1 MNDDE
6 YTISEA
12 DLDDDMLELHELA
25 VEVRANAYA
34 PYSGFRVGAALRT
47 RDGRVFTGVNV
58 ENASFPVT
66 ICAERGALMSAVAAG
81 VREFEAVAVV
91 TDAVEPAAPCGMCRQ
106 MLAEFGLDLMILGAG
121 REGPKHLIQLREL
134 LPKAFVRSSF
144 ELRSLVAPA
153 RRR

>member
-12 DLDDDMLELHELA
+12 DLDEDMLELYELA

-153 RRR
+153 QGR